1 MSDKTIQNTTVGTV
15 QPGALTAIARK
26 EDFLQHLQDFLDT
39 HKTEKWC
46 VAAIDVE
53 HFRLYNEL
61 YGTEQG
67 NTLLNT
73 LASHLLDYQKTS
85 GCPVGYWG
93 NDDFFLCL
101 PDDRVQQQDIVITL
115 QTCVSP
121 NHQDVTFFLALG
133 LCPVSEHPEAD
144 AATLCNY
151 AQIAVMNP
159 DHSGSGIHRFAPAML
174 DSLKA
179 QQQLL
184 SELEHALDNH
194 EFTFFLQP
202 KCNSMTRAIVGM
214 EALVRWNHPTRG
226 CVQPSEF
233 MPLLE
238 STGLI
243 SRLDQYIWEAV
254 CQTLQKWQAS
264 GSNLVPVSVNVSV
277 VDIVNLDVPQ
287 IFSDLVEKYQ
297 LEPKLLLAEITET
310 MLAENSSVVENAIQ
324 GLHRKGFSVMMD
336 DFGSGYSSLNMLK
349 DTNVDAIKLDMKLID
364 MNQQNHSKGVQIVE
378 SVINMAHRLNL
389 PIIAEGVETPE
400 QVSMLQAADCLYTQG
415 YYFFKPMPVENA
427 EKLLAQ
433 PNNADY
439 WDIRR
444 DLMRRDHRTAAED
457 PDSEKTALALQ
468 AYQIFTD
475 NLLEVSLLNLVTGT
489 YRVIKRDARLPGAD
503 LAKEEDFTTFC
514 DRLVNEKVVHP
525 DDAEMFQEQVDLPLL
540 QDALFHSQ
548 QPEFYRFR
556 KQMAN
561 QFVWITMEVLPC
573 RGCCAQN
580 PWATVLMREDAQAN
594 QLSEELDFSY
604 SHDTLT
610 GLANRSKYESD
621 LRELQYSD
629 YDSMVCT
636 YIDVVGLHEVNDHLG
651 HRSGD
656 NLLCTIA
663 NAARKFFVSSRI
675 YRVGGDEFVVLTPNL
690 PPYDVW
696 TASDRMRVFLREK
709 DCEISVGIQNTNNLR
724 KLEAAVNK
732 AEQAMQQDKLAY
744 YGRNGQERQ
753 LKGLNEKLERTLTQ
767 KRDAEHFLRVLAP
780 KYRSVYVV
788 NLQDDSARP
797 IIIPD
802 FFQKILDTSGGS
814 FRAVITAYRDQYVVP
829 ESHDAF
835 NSVLDYSF
843 VRSKVLSGEIV
854 EVHYTRTDGA
864 PYTLKITPYSSSG
877 SHIHETIWIFADDTA
892 TLTPPRRKLKNNRN
906 SVKQQKST
914 VPAGTV
920 LFCCFRFNLC
930 PEVFRV
936 LALGGLAGNGL
947 HHQRL
952 ILAVGHAVPLV
963 GAAQHLDL
971 CLAFLDQFGDHQ
983 RQEILTLERVG
994 RQICVQPCGKA
1005 VLCLVQEALAKAPQV
1020 HADRGITRQVGPA
1033 CAAVLGV
1040 VHAVCIGL
1048 DAGALGHAVQGAVRV
1063 GHAHAAGHAAVLR
1076 HCVAEQVAHHAVVV
1090 IAAVLVGGQ
1099 VIVHHP
1105 ERLGAVVVIGIDHRK
1120 GAVNE
1125 VLGGQHGVAGAPG
1138 LDPAFRHGV
1147 ACGQLFQLLESVF
1160 HVHGLRHT
1168 VADGGLEGL
1177 LDLMLDDKDHGLEAC
1192 AAGVVERIIH
1202 DDLSVGAHRVD
1213 LLHAAVTAA
1222 HTCRHHDQY
1231 RFVHNKFLLCFA
1243 NTACAV
1249 GIPRFYY
1256 TPFALPEQVQRGRR
1270 RPFCGAAHSFA
1281 SVNFQNM
1288 QFILVK
1294 VLFLVL
1300 LSCIL
1305 ASLNASFTCQFPVLL
1320 VKKHFPIIKKEGY
1333 SHERSRH
1340 QAFPALLPP
1349 DAAGLDPHRQ
1359 LHPAC
1364 GGLCVQLAHLPQ
1376 QHHAVHHGGRYQG
1389 PLRLGGA
1396 GRSGGHGVHRDRPAG
1411 HHLPHPGA
1419 GQLFRLPHP
1428 AGRRAVRADH
1438 PAPLRPQGAQ
1448 QCGLCLPHGGLHRR
1462 RDLRGQPAAV
1472 LCHLHPRLA
1481 GLQRRVRA
1489 ADEARQGTG
1498 RKERTAHPERGR
1510 LTFSY
1515 FSPINAAEAPVPTGT
1530 GASAAL
1536 FMSLYQA
1543 L

>member
-238 STGLI
+238 STGLV

-540 QDALFHSQ
+540 QDTLFHSQ

-556 KQMAN
+556 KQIAN

-767 KRDAEHFLRVLAP
+767 KRDTEHFLRVLAP

-788 NLQDDSARP
+788 NLQEDSARP

-835 NSVLDYSF
+835 NRVLDYSF

-892 TLTPPRRKLKNNRN
+892 TLTPPQRKLKNNRN

-952 ILAVGHAVPLV
+952 ILAVGHTVPLV

-1005 VLCLVQEALAKAPQV
+1005 VLGLVQEALAKAPQV

-1040 VHAVCIGL
+1040 VHAVCIGF

-1076 HCVAEQVAHHAVVV
+1076 HRVAEQVAHHAVVV

-1105 ERLGAVVVIGIDHRK
+1105 ERLGAVVVIGVDHRK
-1120 GAVNE
+1120 GAVDE
-1125 VLGGQHGVAGAPG
+1125 VLGGQHGVAGTPG

-1160 HVHGLRHT
+1160 HVHGLGHT
-1168 VADGGLEGL
+1168 VADGGLEGI

-1281 SVNFQNM
+1281 SKNFQNM

-1294 VLFLVL
+1294 VLFFVL
-1300 LSCIL
+1300 HSCIL
-1305 ASLNASFTCQFPVLL
+1305 ASLSASFACQFPVLL

-1389 PLRLGGA
+1389 SLRLGGA

-1472 LCHLHPRLA
+1472 LCYLHPRLA

-1498 RKERTAHPERGR
+1498 RKERAAHPERDR

-1530 GASAAL
+1530 GASAL

>member
-1 MSDKTIQNTTVGTV
+1 MSEELKLNENVSAP
-15 QPGALTAIARK
+15 QPDALARIARK
-26 EDFLQHLQDFLDT
+26 DDFLQQLQEFLAQ
-39 HKTEKWC
+39 HKGENWC
-46 VAAIDVE
+46 VAAIDLE
-53 HFRLYNEL
+53 HFKLYTEL
-61 YGTEQG
+61 YGAPQAR
-67 NTLLNT
+67 NLMLSLAALLLEHSKVT
-73 LASHLLDYQKTS
+73 GS
-85 GCPVGYWG
+85 PVGYFG
-93 NDDFFLCL
+93 SDDFVLCL
-101 PDDRVQQQDIVITL
+101 PDDKEQQLAIISQL
-115 QTCVSP
+115 QTCVNS
-121 NHQDVTFFLALG
+121 HRQDVTSFLSFG
-133 LCPVSEHPEAD
+133 VCPVAEHPDAD
-144 AATLCNY
+144 VQTLCSY
-151 AQIAVMNP
+151 AQIASVDP
-159 DHSGSGIHRFAPAML
+159 CPAVGGVHRFTPTML
-174 DSLKA
+174 SRIKE
-179 QQQLL
+179 QRQLL
-184 SELEHALDNH
+184 SELEHGLKNH
-194 EFTFFLQP
+194 EFCFFLQP

-264 GSNLVPVSVNVSV
+264 DSNLVPVSVNVSV

-788 NLQDDSARP
+788 NLQEDSVRP
-797 IIIPD
+797 IILPD

-835 NSVLDYSF
+835 NRVLDYSF

-892 TLTPPRRKLKNNRN
+892 TLTPPPT
-906 SVKQQKST
+906 Q
-914 VPAGTV
+914 
-920 LFCCFRFNLC
+920 
-930 PEVFRV
+930 
-936 LALGGLAGNGL
+936 
-947 HHQRL
+947 
-952 ILAVGHAVPLV
+952 
-963 GAAQHLDL
+963 
-971 CLAFLDQFGDHQ
+971 
-983 RQEILTLERVG
+983 
-994 RQICVQPCGKA
+994 
-1005 VLCLVQEALAKAPQV
+1005 
-1020 HADRGITRQVGPA
+1020 
-1033 CAAVLGV
+1033 
-1040 VHAVCIGL
+1040 
-1048 DAGALGHAVQGAVRV
+1048 
-1063 GHAHAAGHAAVLR
+1063 
-1076 HCVAEQVAHHAVVV
+1076 
-1090 IAAVLVGGQ
+1090 
-1099 VIVHHP
+1099 
-1105 ERLGAVVVIGIDHRK
+1105 
-1120 GAVNE
+1120 
-1125 VLGGQHGVAGAPG
+1125 
-1138 LDPAFRHGV
+1138 
-1147 ACGQLFQLLESVF
+1147 
-1160 HVHGLRHT
+1160 
-1168 VADGGLEGL
+1168 
-1177 LDLMLDDKDHGLEAC
+1177 
-1192 AAGVVERIIH
+1192 
-1202 DDLSVGAHRVD
+1202 
-1213 LLHAAVTAA
+1213 
-1222 HTCRHHDQY
+1222 
-1231 RFVHNKFLLCFA
+1231 
-1243 NTACAV
+1243 
-1249 GIPRFYY
+1249 
-1256 TPFALPEQVQRGRR
+1256 
-1270 RPFCGAAHSFA
+1270 
-1281 SVNFQNM
+1281 
-1288 QFILVK
+1288 
-1294 VLFLVL
+1294 
-1300 LSCIL
+1300 
-1305 ASLNASFTCQFPVLL
+1305 
-1320 VKKHFPIIKKEGY
+1320 IKKQ
-1333 SHERSRH
+1333 S
-1340 QAFPALLPP
+1340 
-1349 DAAGLDPHRQ
+1349 
-1359 LHPAC
+1359 
-1364 GGLCVQLAHLPQ
+1364 
-1376 QHHAVHHGGRYQG
+1376 
-1389 PLRLGGA
+1389 
-1396 GRSGGHGVHRDRPAG
+1396 
-1411 HHLPHPGA
+1411 
-1419 GQLFRLPHP
+1419 
-1428 AGRRAVRADH
+1428 
-1438 PAPLRPQGAQ
+1438 
-1448 QCGLCLPHGGLHRR
+1448 
-1462 RDLRGQPAAV
+1462 
-1472 LCHLHPRLA
+1472 
-1481 GLQRRVRA
+1481 
-1489 ADEARQGTG
+1489 
-1498 RKERTAHPERGR
+1498 
-1510 LTFSY
+1510 
-1515 FSPINAAEAPVPTGT
+1515 
-1530 GASAAL
+1530 
-1536 FMSLYQA
+1536 
-1543 L
+1543 

>member
-254 CQTLQKWQAS
+254 CQTLHKWQES

-415 YYFFKPMPVENA
+415 YYFFKPMPIENA

-540 QDALFHSQ
+540 QDTLFHSQ

-767 KRDAEHFLRVLAP
+767 KRDTEHFLRVLAP

-788 NLQDDSARP
+788 NLQDDSVRP

-829 ESHDAF
+829 ESRDAF

-892 TLTPPRRKLKNNRN
+892 TLPPPQRKLKNNRN

-1005 VLCLVQEALAKAPQV
+1005 VLGLVQEALAKAPQI

-1063 GHAHAAGHAAVLR
+1063 GHAHAAGYAAVLR
-1076 HCVAEQVAHHAVVV
+1076 HRVAEQVAHHAVVV

-1105 ERLGAVVVIGIDHRK
+1105 ERLGAVVVIGVDHRK

-1160 HVHGLRHT
+1160 HVHGLGHP
-1168 VADGGLEGL
+1168 VADGGLEGI

-1243 NTACAV
+1243 NTACAA
-1249 GIPRFYY
+1249 GISRFYY
-1256 TPFALPEQVQRGRR
+1256 TPFALPEQVQRGRH

-1294 VLFLVL
+1294 VLFLAS

-1305 ASLNASFTCQFPVLL
+1305 ASLSASFTCQFPVLL

-1333 SHERSRH
+1333 SHERSRR

-1376 QHHAVHHGGRYQG
+1376 QHHAVHHGGRHQG

-1498 RKERTAHPERGR
+1498 RKERAAHPERDR

-1515 FSPINAAEAPVPTGT
+1515 FSPINAAEAPVPVGT
-1530 GASAAL
+1530 GASAL